1 MKMTMN
7 YARFLNKISQARQPS
22 PIRVLTAIL
31 QQSPPSMISMAGGM
45 PNVGTF
51 PIESASFKLVDGSSL
66 EMDSKLMKQALQYCP
81 TPGVPD
87 LIKWLKGLQE
97 KQHNI
102 ADQFSAGHTDLLVT
116 NGSQDG
122 ICKAFEALVSPGD
135 NVLIETPSYPGT
147 LAVVKPMDC
156 KLIPVQSD
164 SCGLNPND
172 LSNIMSKWSP
182 SDAQD
187 DKSDIPKVLYLIPN
201 GGNPTGHGLT
211 MERKKEIYSLAQKYN
226 LIVLEDDPYF
236 YLQFSKPYV
245 SSLLSMDVDGR
256 VVRFDSF
263 SKLISSGMRIGTV
276 TGPKPVLD
284 RISLHMQASVMHA
297 SSLSQVVLCRILEQW
312 GYEGF
317 DQHVDKVTDFYRQK
331 KDQCIRAAD
340 KHLKG
345 LAEWSEP
352 SGGMF
357 LWLKLSVPDTYE
369 LITVKARERE
379 VLFVP
384 GSAFTMDDTHPSQHV
399 RASYS
404 TCSEEQM
411 NTAFERLAGLIR
423 EEQMKGS

>member
-226 LIVLEDDPYF
+226 LI
-236 YLQFSKPYV
+236 PYV

-312 GYEGF
+312 GYE
-317 DQHVDKVTDFYRQK
+317 
-331 KDQCIRAAD
+331 
-340 KHLKG
+340 G